1 MAAVAEIRLST
12 DLFAFVSSLVWR
24 DMAVC
29 PWHDDCLAVIVLSQG
44 SDRLP
49 GQHRKVITGAKLRAR
64 RLSLEASATGP
75 CFLQSSLAASRPAPP
90 SPAAMAE
97 ALYSSGKHGLAT
109 EPGSLAG
116 AVLRRLLLSESDL
129 PEGIQFLPAL
139 FRLMAFLLFLPVAM
153 LTLVRLGS
161 GLPARALWR
170 GA

>member
-1 MAAVAEIRLST
+1 
-12 DLFAFVSSLVWR
+12 
-24 DMAVC
+24 
-29 PWHDDCLAVIVLSQG
+29 
-44 SDRLP
+44 
-49 GQHRKVITGAKLRAR
+49 
-64 RLSLEASATGP
+64 
-75 CFLQSSLAASRPAPP
+75 
-90 SPAAMAE
+90 MAE

-161 GLPARALWR
+161 GLPARALRRGAWR
-170 GA
+170 GALASSLGSTEGEDGGGRRPRSLWRVR